1 MIAQPEVAMIQE
13 FAWQRVPIVGQTL
26 EFKIDRSW
34 LRVVFV
40 ARLVIP
46 PLLQRLSQQAFL
58 RVAATHD
65 GQKVS
70 SEIRKSKLCYSKL

>member
-1 MIAQPEVAMIQE
+1 MIAQPDVAMIKE
-13 FAWQRVPIVGQTL
+13 FAWQRVPSVGQTL

-34 LRVVFV
+34 LRVVVVDV

-46 PLLQRLSQQAFL
+46 PLLQRLSQLAFL

-70 SEIRKSKLCYSKL
+70 SEIRKS